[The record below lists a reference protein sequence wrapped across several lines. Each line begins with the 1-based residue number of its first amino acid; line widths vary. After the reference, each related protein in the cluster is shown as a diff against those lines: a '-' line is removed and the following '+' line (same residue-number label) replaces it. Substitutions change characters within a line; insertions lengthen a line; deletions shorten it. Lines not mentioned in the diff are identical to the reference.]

1 MTTPSDNITVLLN
14 RASSGDGE
22 AANELM
28 PLVYAEL
35 RKRAG
40 ALMYRERQG
49 HTLQATA
56 LVHDAYIKLVQ
67 NQDVDWRGRTQ
78 FFALSAQAMRRI
90 LVDHARGHAR
100 EKRGGGQ
107 VKVSLDEGKALSTD
121 NEADVLALDEA
132 LRRLA
137 ELDPRQ
143 AKIVEMRFFGGLR
156 CDDVAAALGVSKR
169 TVEGEWTMAKAWLR
183 RELTS

>member
-1 MTTPSDNITVLLN
+1 MPAPDQNITILLN
-14 RASSGDGE
+14 AASSGDAR

-35 RKRAG
+35 RKRAAG
-40 ALMYRERQG
+40 LMRRERDG

-56 LVHDAYIKLVQ
+56 LVHDAYVKLVQ
-67 NQDVDWRGRTQ
+67 QQNVDWRGRTH

-90 LVDHARGHAR
+90 LVDHARSR
-100 EKRGGGQ
+100 SRSKRGGDQ
-107 VKVSLDEGKALSTD
+107 IKVSLDEGKALSAE
-121 NEADVLALDEA
+121 NEADVLALDQA
-132 LRRLA
+132 LRALA

-143 AKIVEMRFFGGLR
+143 AQIVEMRFFGGLR
-156 CDDVAAALGVSKR
+156 CEDVAHSLGVSKR

-183 RELTS
+183 RELAN